1 MNIANNF
8 LGIKY
13 IIKEDKIPAFK
24 NNIIDAFAEI
34 VPNNTA
40 VDAIQKLD
48 KELEKIA
55 IDEPDTEK
63 LVKEFENIITS
74 ACRRSFRTS
83 SRVQNLKH
91 KKSVPWWSDELTML
105 RKRTNATRRRYQKTR
120 NSEELR
126 EQRRNQYVEA
136 KRTYERTMARAKMQ
150 SWNT

>member
-1 MNIANNF
+1 MNIVNNF

-40 VDAIQKLD
+40 VDAIQNLD

-55 IDEPDTEK
+55 IDEPDTGE
-63 LVKEFENIITS
+63 LLKEFENIITS

-91 KKSVPWWSDELTML
+91 KKSVV
-105 RKRTNATRRRYQKTR
+105 RRTNHVNPLRHRTRKI
-120 NSEELR
+120 
-126 EQRRNQYVEA
+126 
-136 KRTYERTMARAKMQ
+136 KI
-150 SWNT
+150 